1 MMADLQTPRV
11 NAAHPIISLESMQ
24 HELVATT
31 SELWS
36 VVARASLR
44 GEVSMFMSP
53 WDHTPSAAHPLH
65 ARFERLSETV
75 EAAFLRAMA
84 PLQDAT
90 EDAPCYD
97 EVRLLV
103 NTTADA
109 LTALLREI
117 RVMAQAAR
125 SGELRVSSCDT
136 VSDLLE
142 HLMNLVDRAFQS
154 TVEVAEALERNR
166 VALN

>member
-1 MMADLQTPRV
+1 MMTDLQSPKV
-11 NAAHPIISLESMQ
+11 NSTHLAISLESMQ

-53 WDHTPSAAHPLH
+53 WDHTPSASHPLH

-84 PLQDAT
+84 PLHNAT
-90 EDAPCYD
+90 GDGPCYD

-117 RVMAQAAR
+117 RVMAHAAR
-125 SGELRVSSCDT
+125 SGELRVSSSDT

-142 HLMNLVDRAFQS
+142 HLVNLVDRAFRS
-154 TVEVAEALERNR
+154 TVQVAEALERSHI
-166 VALN
+166 ALN